1 MSSLEIQFRYKHCKK
16 TDICPILPIMQ
27 YLIILFLFCSA
38 CLNATVVVI
47 TGASRGIGFAIA
59 ERLSESGYT
68 VYAGKRTTST
78 MQYLQPLAEKY
89 PDTLHILDIDVT
101 KQEEID
107 QAIKTIIENEG
118 RIDVLVNN
126 AGIEYWGSIE
136 NISIEETQ
144 KLFDVNYLGPT
155 RMCQAVLPIMRKQ
168 MAGRII
174 QIGSRGGFRPVP
186 SLSVYSATK
195 FALEGISETMAVTLK
210 PWNILVSLIEPGP
223 VKTDLDFEAPYG
235 SHLAKE
241 DDPYAE
247 IFERVGLLDP
257 NSPIAQEPAEI
268 ACIVQDAIEARCPL
282 FRYQTTDMIRR
293 QAGFRM
299 VDITGLSHV
308 EEWNKILFSSSPN
321 GSTLLAPSG
330 CCPSIK

>member
-1 MSSLEIQFRYKHCKK
+1 MFQF
-16 TDICPILPIMQ
+16 
-27 YLIILFLFCSA
+27 LFLFIVFSVS
-38 CLNATVVVI
+38 LNATVVVI

-59 ERLSESGYT
+59 DRLAQSGYT
-68 VYAGKRTTST
+68 VYAGKRSTST
-78 MQYLQPLAEKY
+78 LKNLQPLAEKY
-89 PDTLHILDIDVT
+89 SNVHLIDIDVT
-101 KQEEID
+101 KQDEID
-107 QAIKTIIENEG
+107 LAIKTIIDNEG

-136 NISIEETQ
+136 NISIEEAQ
-144 KLFDVNYLGPT
+144 KLFDVNYFGPT

-223 VKTDLDFEAPYG
+223 VKTELDFEAPYG
-235 SHLAKE
+235 SHLAKDE
-241 DDPYAE
+241 DPYAE
-247 IFERVGLLDP
+247 IFDRVGLLDP
-257 NSPIAQEPAEI
+257 NSPIAQEPEEI

-308 EEWNKILFSSSPN
+308 EEWNKILFKNDSVQP
-321 GSTLLAPSG
+321 PCG
-330 CCPSIK
+330 CTK

>member
-1 MSSLEIQFRYKHCKK
+1 MGFRNYR
-16 TDICPILPIMQ
+16 ICMR
-27 YLIILFLFCSA
+27 YLI
-38 CLNATVVVI
+38 CLLLYSISLQASVVVI

-59 ERLSESGYT
+59 ERLASSGYT
-68 VYAGKRTTST
+68 VYAGKRSTST
-78 MQYLQPLAEKY
+78 MKNLQPLADKY
-89 PDTLHILDIDVT
+89 PEKLHVIDIDVT
-101 KQEEID
+101 KQQEID
-107 QAIKTIIENEG
+107 LAIKTIMENEG

-136 NISIEETQ
+136 NISVDEAQ
-144 KLFDVNYLGPT
+144 KLFDVNYFGPT
-155 RMCQAVLPIMRKQ
+155 RMCQAVLPIMRQQ
-168 MAGRII
+168 MCGRII

-235 SHLAKE
+235 SNLKKE
-241 DDPYAE
+241 EDPYAE
-247 IFERVGLLDP
+247 IFDRVGLLDP

-299 VDITGLSHV
+299 VDITGLSSV
-308 EEWNKILFSSSPN
+308 EEWNKILFKPSP
-321 GSTLLAPSG
+321 GG
-330 CCPSIK
+330 CCSCGQNP